1 MNNIAEFN
9 NAVMLMATAPGQP
22 IWKQFLPL
30 ILIGVVFYFFIL
42 RPQLKKTKEAKQF
55 RESIKKGDKIITIGG
70 LHGRITEVA
79 ETTFL
84 IETEGGV
91 KLRFEKSA
99 ISSSVSD
106 QLAQQQ
112 GK

>member
-1 MNNIAEFN
+1 MNNILAFN
-9 NAVMLMATAPGQP
+9 NAILLMATAPGQP
-22 IWKQFLPL
+22 LWKQFLPL

-42 RPQLKKTKEAKQF
+42 RPQLKKTKQAKQF
-55 RESIKKGDKIITIGG
+55 RESLKKGDKIITIGG
-70 LHGRITEVA
+70 LHGKIVDTA

-99 ISSSVSD
+99 VSSSVTD
-106 QLAQQQ
+106 QLAEQQ

>member
-1 MNNIAEFN
+1 MNNISGFN
-9 NAVMLMATAPGQP
+9 NAILLMATAPGQP
-22 IWKQFLPL
+22 LWKQFLPL

-42 RPQLKKTKEAKQF
+42 RPQLKKTKQAKQF
-55 RESIKKGDKIITIGG
+55 RESLKKGDKIITIGG
-70 LHGRITEVA
+70 LHGKIVETA

-99 ISSSVSD
+99 VSSSVTD
-106 QLAQQQ
+106 QLAEQQ

>member
-1 MNNIAEFN
+1 MNNISEFN
-9 NAVMLMATAPGQP
+9 NALLLMATAPGQP
-22 IWKQFLPL
+22 LWKSFLPL

-42 RPQLKKTKEAKQF
+42 RPQLKKTKQAKQF
-55 RESIKKGDKIITIGG
+55 RESLKKGDKVITIGG
-70 LHGRITEVA
+70 LHGRIVDTA

-99 ISSSVSD
+99 VSSSVTD
-106 QLAQQQ
+106 QLAEQK